1 MLAGPGPVTLLD
13 PSDASVICERQAP
26 AGWEG
31 WLASGPSQQPNH
43 ALYTTD
49 AALFLLF
56 AEILF

>member
-13 PSDASVICERQAP
+13 PSDTFVICERQTL

-43 ALYTTD
+43 ALCLYQ
-49 AALFLLF
+49 
-56 AEILF
+56 